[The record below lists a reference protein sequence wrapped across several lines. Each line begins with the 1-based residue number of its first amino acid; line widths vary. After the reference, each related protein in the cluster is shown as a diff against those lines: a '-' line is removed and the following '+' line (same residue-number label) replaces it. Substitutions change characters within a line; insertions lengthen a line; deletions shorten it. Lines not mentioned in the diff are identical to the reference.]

1 MDCNV
6 IKDLI
11 PLYID
16 KCCSEESVKLVEEHL
31 GDCENCT
38 AELDSM
44 RSFSAEEKEIA
55 IPEKFSSINAFKAS
69 VLQSVLLF
77 VSFVIITVGVAL
89 EAASPIGFGNGFWAF
104 TLVVPATGFLF
115 SLANWYFVR
124 LYKTRKTFSNFS
136 FLFTFIFSS
145 VAFILVCNH
154 YGFTGEIISGL
165 SEVGMLDFFEAIFFL
180 FLVFFCYG
188 VMMTVLFCIFSKVF
202 SNMYAK
208 WLGKE

>member
-1 MDCNV
+1 MNCNV

-31 GDCENCT
+31 SDCENCT

-44 RSFSAEEKEIA
+44 RSFSSEEKELA
-55 IPEKFSSINAFKAS
+55 IPEKFSSINTFKAS

-77 VSFVIITVGVAL
+77 VSFAVITVGVAL
-89 EAASPIGFGNGFWAF
+89 EAASPLGLGNGFWAF

-124 LYKTRKTFSNFS
+124 LYKTRRIFSNLS
-136 FLFTFIFSS
+136 CLFTFIFTS
-145 VAFILVCNH
+145 AACIWVCSH
-154 YGFTGEIISGL
+154 YGITAEFFTGL
-165 SEVGMLDFFEAIFFL
+165 SEAGIISVLESIFVLFFIFY
-180 FLVFFCYG
+180 CYG
-188 VMMTVLFCIFSKVF
+188 CMLTVLFCVLSKVF
-202 SNMYAK
+202 SNLYAK
-208 WLGKE
+208 WIGKE